1 MSTSTRERMRD
12 HRRGLREQGLRPIQ
26 IWVPD
31 IHSPRFAEQAH
42 LQSLAVA
49 TSSLAEEDQAFI
61 DAVSDPVAEPIPE
74 VVREP
79 PAGFGHGVHAARIG
93 SVLQAWAE
101 RHEAGVV
108 CAAETGFVLFR
119 DPDTVRAP
127 DAAFVSEERLAQ
139 VADRE
144 PFFEGAPD
152 LAVEVVSPGDRAPE
166 VAAKV
171 RDYLGAGSRQVWII
185 RPRERT
191 LTVHRPGAAPRHLGA
206 DTTLEGGDVL
216 PGFSLRVARIFGE

>member
-1 MSTSTRERMRD
+1 MMA
-12 HRRGLREQGLRPIQ
+12 
-26 IWVPD
+26 
-31 IHSPRFAEQAH
+31 SPRTNPSLTAED
-42 LQSLAVA
+42 LSELPLSDVR
-49 TSSLAEEDQAFI
+49 AELVHGD
-61 DAVSDPVAEPIPE
+61 

-79 PAGFGHGVHAARIG
+79 PAGFGHGVQAARIG
-93 SVLQAWAE
+93 SFLQVWVE
-101 RHEAGVV
+101 RHGAGVV
-108 CAAETGFVLFR
+108 CGAETGFVLFR

-171 RDYLGAGSRQVWII
+171 RDYLCAGSRQVWII

-191 LTVHRPGAAPRHLGA
+191 LTVHRPGAAPLHLGA
-206 DTTLEGGDVL
+206 DATLEGGDVL

>member
-1 MSTSTRERMRD
+1 MTAV
-12 HRRGLREQGLRPIQ
+12 Q
-26 IWVPD
+26 INP
-31 IHSPRFAEQAH
+31 SLTAED
-42 LQSLAVA
+42 LSELPLSDVR
-49 TSSLAEEDQAFI
+49 AEL
-61 DAVSDPVAEPIPE
+61 VHGN

-93 SVLQAWAE
+93 SFLQVWVE
-101 RHEAGVV
+101 THGAGVV
-108 CAAETGFVLFR
+108 CSAETGFVLFR

-127 DAAFVSEERLAQ
+127 DAAFVSWERVAQ

-152 LAVEVVSPGDRAPE
+152 LAVEVVSPGDTAPE

-171 RDYLGAGSRQVWII
+171 RDYLAAGSRQVWIV

-191 LTVHRPGAAPRHLGA
+191 ITVHRPGAAPLHLGA
-206 DTTLEGGDVL
+206 DARLEGGDTL
-216 PGFSLRVARIFGE
+216 PGFSLPVARIFGL